1 VILLVVEEAKFAS
14 VAEVVVHQEVTEN

>member
-1 VILLVVEEAKFAS
+1 VILLVMEEAKFAS